1 MRERL
6 WLLLR
11 NSSWLRKLYSFPG
24 ARKPMIFLS
33 YLLIPS
39 RTKRTLRVRKGP
51 AEGLLFEMNPR
62 WERHLWEG
70 EHELAVQ
77 QVLADRLAPG
87 AVFYDVGAGFGFY
100 SVLAARFGAQV
111 FAFEPDQGNAASL
124 QRHAELNSLAPRIRI
139 VRAAVLAEGGV
150 TRFEEAEQ
158 DRGHGNGQIL
168 GPGAWEPTPF
178 NTVPCTSLTDFA
190 FENPMPNLIK
200 IDVEG
205 AESEVLK
212 GAGELCGR
220 CRPTIIC
227 EVHDAANASFASNWL
242 RQKRYAVEVMERGS
256 TFPAHL
262 LATPEL

>member
-11 NSSWLRKLYSFPG
+11 NSGWLRKLYSFAG

-77 QVLADRLAPG
+77 QALADRLAPG

-100 SVLAARFGAQV
+100 SVLAARVGAQV
-111 FAFEPDQGNAASL
+111 FAFEPDQQNAASL

-139 VRAAVLAEGGV
+139 VRAAVLAEGGF
-150 TRFEEAEQ
+150 TRFEEARQ
-158 DRGHGNGQIL
+158 DRGHGNGHVARPAAS
-168 GPGAWEPTPF
+168 GPTPF
-178 NTVPCTSLTDFA
+178 DMVPCMSLTHFA
-190 FENPMPNLIK
+190 SENPLPNVIK

-212 GAGELCGR
+212 GAQELVDL
-220 CRPTIIC
+220 CRPAIIC
-227 EVHDAANASFASNWL
+227 EVHDATNAAFVSNWL
-242 RQKRYAVEVMERGS
+242 KGAGYSVQVMDDGGVY
-256 TFPAHL
+256 PAHL
-262 LATPEL
+262 LAMSES